1 MTARGRMKPEARVF
15 EMTEEVYII
24 FEKVYIIF
32 LLEQMIWKLN
42 TISIDKR
49 LVNSV
54 KYHYSSLRLLWSL
67 FTCKS
72 FENKRKNKHKVQ
84 IKLSKVQTCMT
95 WPCFLFANAVTVLTL
110 DFEMAFWSARVIQGK
125 STTWLVNSALNCTW
139 KPISRSSLRDSY
151 DIGFRVQ
158 FVCVIRW
165 WLVKLGNN
173 FTRVL
178 SKSL

>member
-54 KYHYSSLRLLWSL
+54 KYRYSSLRLL
-67 FTCKS
+67 
-72 FENKRKNKHKVQ
+72 
-84 IKLSKVQTCMT
+84 
-95 WPCFLFANAVTVLTL
+95 
-110 DFEMAFWSARVIQGK
+110 
-125 STTWLVNSALNCTW
+125 
-139 KPISRSSLRDSY
+139 
-151 DIGFRVQ
+151 
-158 FVCVIRW
+158 
-165 WLVKLGNN
+165 
-173 FTRVL
+173 
-178 SKSL
+178 